1 MQDGSPGEEL
11 EIRRSRN
18 GGQARDWGLVL
29 SAVGISSRVLRDSE
43 GFGLYVR
50 GADAA
55 RAEAELSAYA
65 EDVAMRNAALARRRR
80 SRPPEAT
87 GPAPVGV
94 ALLTTLAMIAF
105 HGWIGPARASSA
117 WYSQG
122 SADVTAMG
130 AGELWRAVTALC
142 LHADLGHLA
151 ANALFLTFF
160 LAALGRSLGA
170 GLALALVLVG
180 GAGGNGV
187 NAFLRSTEYVSLG
200 ASTAVFAAVGLL
212 SGLGVVRR
220 VQRGDR
226 WRLALLPF
234 AGGLG
239 ILAMVGSGGG
249 RVDVFAHLF
258 GLLVGTG
265 LGLGVALVVAK
276 PPAAWIQVAC
286 GVAAVLTVLGCWR
299 LAL

>member
-1 MQDGSPGEEL
+1 M
-11 EIRRSRN
+11 
-18 GGQARDWGLVL
+18 
-29 SAVGISSRVLRDSE
+29 
-43 GFGLYVR
+43 
-50 GADAA
+50 
-55 RAEAELSAYA
+55 
-65 EDVAMRNAALARRRR
+65 
-80 SRPPEAT
+80 
-87 GPAPVGV
+87 
-94 ALLTTLAMIAF
+94 
-105 HGWIGPARASSA
+105 
-117 WYSQG
+117 
-122 SADVTAMG
+122 
-130 AGELWRAVTALC
+130 
-142 LHADLGHLA
+142 
-151 ANALFLTFF
+151 
-160 LAALGRSLGA
+160 
-170 GLALALVLVG
+170 
-180 GAGGNGV
+180 